1 MFNNGSGT
9 YSLSDIAAATG
20 RNGNDGF
27 GDGNGWWVILLFL
40 FCFAGWGG
48 NGFGNNGRNGTTTR
62 EEIAYGFDMNGLQE
76 VLRER

>member
-27 GDGNGWWVILLFL
+27 GDGNG
-40 FCFAGWGG
+40 
-48 NGFGNNGRNGTTTR
+48 
-62 EEIAYGFDMNGLQE
+62 
-76 VLRER
+76 